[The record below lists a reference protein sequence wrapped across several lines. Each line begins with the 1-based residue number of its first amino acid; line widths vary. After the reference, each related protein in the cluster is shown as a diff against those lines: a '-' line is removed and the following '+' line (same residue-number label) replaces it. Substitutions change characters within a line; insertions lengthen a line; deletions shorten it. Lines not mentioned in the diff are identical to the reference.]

1 MDRQQAEEVL
11 DVISQAW
18 GPVDNTGYCFF
29 PWINRREQAHS
40 EGKKGFHTVAF
51 EWPGERDEIIDH
63 MLRHQNEDLYW
74 CPVIFSEPHRQ
85 ENLAQEE
92 FSLWADLDEA
102 DPHRIEAQWKP
113 SVAWETSP
121 GRYQALWLL
130 ADPVEEDLYGAARA
144 AGENRLMTHM
154 LGADPSGWDITQLL
168 RVPGWANH
176 KPEYSAPGRRAQG
189 KLLWSDGPRYT
200 AAQFNELPPLPKGF
214 RVVEFDEDLLA
225 EVEAVDRREVAKRI
239 GSSLPKRAQSLLK
252 AKTVNG
258 EDRSKTRWY
267 LTQCLAEADCSV
279 AEIIAMLRPTVWNK
293 FEGRADELRR
303 LGSDAVAA
311 VDAHEEKTAGGPLP
325 VKRRWKEGMAL
336 VKNPTWLIPGLI
348 TEGSVG
354 FTAGEP
360 KTRKSWIGLDLAFSV
375 ALAGQ
380 GIHAKFLNHFTVNE
394 GGPVLYLILE
404 DALPVAKSR
413 GEKIWASK
421 MVESWGVDLVDG
433 VPHFG
438 RDYMPSTPDP
448 DIDFVGD
455 CVVQLSDAR
464 GRDWL
469 ATMIGEGQAGTG
481 RPYKM
486 LIIDTMMRSA
496 GDVDEN
502 RSLELM
508 TKLLAPLTLMARKF
522 ALNIM
527 VIHHF
532 KKASKDGSQRGGQ
545 RMLGSQ
551 AFHAWAEDSLYIT
564 TADGNSLV
572 IEVESKSAESSTH
585 RFKFDGPRHS
595 WSPIHESNLLNTVQP
610 VDMDF
615 AGVKQ
620 PQLRQTRNARA
631 TRHILEHGP
640 ATALQLTLALGWDPE
655 EVDRQLSWAVRDGHL
670 TRGRDGR
677 YHMAQSTR
685 TFTLTPLGQ
694 QLIDSGVN
702 TWKAREHR
710 AVWCVANG
718 FNTEPLMSTRLH
730 GGTESCITIAS
741 ERGWI
746 E

>member
-1 MDRQQAEEVL
+1 MDRRQAEEVL
-11 DVISQAW
+11 GVISQAW
-18 GPVDNTGYCFF
+18 GPQDNTGYCFF
-29 PWINRREQAHS
+29 PWINRREQAQNKS
-40 EGKKGFHTVAF
+40 GFHSVAF
-51 EWPGERDEIIDH
+51 EWPTERDEIIEH

-74 CPVIFSEPHRQ
+74 CPVIFSGPHRQ
-85 ENLAQEE
+85 EGLAQEE

-102 DPHRIEAQWKP
+102 DPHRIDRKWKP
-113 SVAWETSP
+113 TVAWETSP

-130 ADPVEEDLYGAARA
+130 KDPVEEDLYGAARA

-189 KLLWSDGPRYT
+189 KLLWADGPRY
-200 AAQFNELPPLPKGF
+200 AAADFNDLPPLPKGF
-214 RVVEFDEDLLA
+214 RVVEFDDELA
-225 EVEAVDRREVAKRI
+225 EEVKGIDRREVAKRI
-239 GSSLPKRAQSLLK
+239 GSTLPKRAQALLN

-267 LTQCLAEADCSV
+267 LTQCLAEADCTV

-311 VDAHEEKTAGGPLP
+311 VDAHEEKAAGGPLP

-336 VKNPTWLIPGLI
+336 VKNPSWLIPGI
-348 TEGSVG
+348 MTDGSVG
-354 FTAGEP
+354 FVAGEP
-360 KTRKSWIGLDLAFSV
+360 KTRKSWLGLDLAFSV
-375 ALAGQ
+375 ALAGD

-421 MVESWGVDLVDG
+421 MVESWGMDLVDG
-433 VPHFG
+433 EIYIG

-448 DIDFVGD
+448 SIDFVGD
-455 CVVQLSDAR
+455 CVVQLSNDR
-464 GRDWL
+464 GREWL
-469 ATMIGEGQAGTG
+469 TSMIGEGQAGTG

-486 LIIDTMMRSA
+486 LLIDTMMRSA

-508 TKLLAPLTLMARKF
+508 TKLLAPLTQMSRRYN
-522 ALNIM
+522 LNIV

-532 KKASKDGSQRGGQ
+532 KKASKDSSTRGGQ

-551 AFHAWAEDSLYIT
+551 AFHAWAEDSIYI
-564 TADGNSLV
+564 TADGQELV
-572 IEVESKSAESSTH
+572 LEVESKSAESSTH
-585 RFKFDGPRHS
+585 RFSFNGPRHA
-595 WSPIHESNLLNTVQP
+595 WSPTHQSDLLNVVQP
-610 VDMDF
+610 TNLDF
-615 AGVKQ
+615 AGATEPKLKQ
-620 PQLRQTRNARA
+620 THNGRA
-631 TRHILEHGP
+631 IRHILDHGP
-640 ATALQLTLALGWDPE
+640 STPEELVQALGRHVSEVQLQLNRS
-655 EVDRQLSWAVRDGHL
+655 VKDGHL

-677 YHMAQSTR
+677 YHLADAPTSYA
-685 TFTLTPLGQ
+685 LTKAGSDL
-694 QLIDSGVN
+694 LDSGVN
-702 TWKAREHR
+702 TWRAREHR
-710 AVWCVANG
+710 AVWCVAHNL
-718 FNTEPLMSTRLH
+718 NTAPLMATRLH
-730 GGTESCITIAS
+730 GGTNDCIAIAR
-741 ERGWI
+741 ENGWI
-746 E
+746 IEVN